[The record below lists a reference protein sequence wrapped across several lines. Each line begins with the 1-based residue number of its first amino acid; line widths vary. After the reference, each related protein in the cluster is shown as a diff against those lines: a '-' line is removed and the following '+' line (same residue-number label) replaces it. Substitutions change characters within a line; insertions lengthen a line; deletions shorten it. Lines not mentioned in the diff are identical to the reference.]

1 MQREVTLGRSSLCY
15 TRDPA
20 DPRPP
25 ILCLHGLNLR
35 KEIFLTRRMR
45 RLLREYSPILI
56 DLCGYGRSRAGDP
69 FTMGRFDALLQA
81 LMAQEGLKH
90 AALCGYCLGGVFA
103 LDYAI
108 RHPEQAD
115 RVILLETMTHLPRW
129 MWVTSLPG
137 YAAGYDLFQRQTA
150 VLRLLGQV
158 PAFAHMDDPQRI
170 ALSDSRWKTE
180 INTRYLALMER
191 YQHRDHLRRSLVLNC
206 PVDLYYSDRSFG
218 AVRRTA
224 REFSANPAVRLH
236 RVPGGHFLYLDESH
250 RNTQLLPKLFGE
262 NA

>member
-1 MQREVTLGRSSLCY
+1 MGLTFGKRSFS
-15 TRDPA
+15 PA
-20 DPRPP
+20 
-25 ILCLHGLNLR
+25 
-35 KEIFLTRRMR
+35 ER

-191 YQHRDHLRRSLVLNC
+191 YQHRDHLRRSPCFEL
-206 PVDLYYSDRSFG
+206 
-218 AVRRTA
+218 
-224 REFSANPAVRLH
+224 
-236 RVPGGHFLYLDESH
+236 PGGPLLLRPELWRSPAH
-250 RNTQLLPKLFGE
+250 RTGILRQSGGPSAPGPGRPLLISG
-262 NA
+262 